1 MASPLTKSWVY
12 ATVPIHNPQ
21 NETGTGFLVS
31 RLIDKDQV
39 RVFLVTN
46 KHVIH
51 RDSNERI
58 SVHHVECHFN
68 TKEPD
73 GTAGTVAGDIPLLG
87 ANGSRRFREH
97 ADRDT
102 DVFALEVT
110 DVMRLNP
117 KIEKKWASYDSF
129 AEQSKRDELDITVGE
144 EVVTI
149 GYPLGLRQG
158 TTNFPLLRQG
168 IIATRIGYPILD
180 KVKNPDGSLRD
191 RNLRAFLIDG
201 ACIPGSSGSPVVLKP
216 VIGRHVKNTI
226 QLGSAPSVLLGI
238 VAETKYAP
246 VEVEQG
252 IIPSFAG
259 LGLAFD
265 VETIKET
272 IELFFE
278 AT

>member
-31 RLIDKDQV
+31 RIIDKDQV

-51 RDSNERI
+51 KNPAERAN
-58 SVHHVECHFN
+58 VPHVECHFN
-68 TKEPD
+68 TKEPN
-73 GTAGTVAGDIPLLG
+73 GAAGTVAGNISLL
-87 ANGSRRFREH
+87 ATDGSKRFREH
-97 ADRDT
+97 PDPDT
-102 DVFALEVT
+102 DVFALDVT
-110 DVMRLNP
+110 DVMQLNP
-117 KIEKKWASYDSF
+117 KIEKKWAGYDSF

-168 IIATRIGYPILD
+168 IIATSIGYPILD
-180 KVKNPDGSLRD
+180 KVRNPDGSFRD

-216 VIGRHVKNTI
+216 VVGRHVKNSI
-226 QLGSAPSVLLGI
+226 QLGLAPSVLLGI

-246 VEVEQG
+246 VEVKQR

-272 IELFFE
+272 IELFF
-278 AT
+278 